1 MFLKGCFYAGAFLCS
16 LLESSV
22 FNASDLFGM
31 HACHVFPQ
39 CVLVIMSLTGGEIE
53 ASLMTQWVKNPSV
66 MQETQV

>member
-22 FNASDLFGM
+22 FNASDLSGM
-31 HACHVFPQ
+31 DACHVLPQ
-39 CVLVIMSLTGGEIE
+39 CVLVIVSLIGGEIE
-53 ASLMTQWVKNPSV
+53 ASLMGQRVKNPSA